1 MVRTNLFDKAVCDR
15 ASYNTVVERCPFIK
29 DVKTLM
35 YQRMIV
41 SLRTKDKAFN
51 GSGQLTL

>member
-1 MVRTNLFDKAVCDR
+1 MVRTNLFDKAGCDR
-15 ASYNTVVERCPFIK
+15 ASYNTVVERCPFVK
-29 DVKTLM
+29 DVKTVM